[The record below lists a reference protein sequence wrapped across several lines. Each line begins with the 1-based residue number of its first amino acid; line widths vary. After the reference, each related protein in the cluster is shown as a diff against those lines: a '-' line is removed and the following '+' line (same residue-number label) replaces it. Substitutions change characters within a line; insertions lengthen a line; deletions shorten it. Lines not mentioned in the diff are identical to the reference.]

1 MAQSV
6 NFTLS
11 NLLNTSLGM
20 FSSDSANNKDRHQT
34 ALTERAHARH
44 SNAEGETVPSFERN
58 QALANFD
65 R

>member
-1 MAQSV
+1 MGQSV

-20 FSSDSANNKDRHQT
+20 FSSDSANHKEKNQT
-34 ALTERAHARH
+34 ALTERAHARY
-44 SNAEGETVPSFERN
+44 SKEDGETMPSFEKH
-58 QALANFD
+58 QVLSNFD